1 MVPYNTPQT
10 IRPLE
15 KTICDFAYSN
25 GYDPISVF
33 NDFLRYVI
41 HGFSP
46 GAPPLMDWKYKRQ
59 QNRHFMEMLTG
70 WIRLMQRE
78 LQSGGWFDAFGDLF
92 MAISSKSERTVLHS
106 AGYLRPDGLMYR
118 FGGDSDR
125 ETYL

>member
-1 MVPYNTPQT
+1 MAPYNTPQA

-46 GAPPLMDWKYKRQ
+46 GAPPLLEIQTAAEQAFYGDAYRMDTA
-59 QNRHFMEMLTG
+59 HAAG
-70 WIRLMQRE
+70 IAIRRM
-78 LQSGGWFDAFGDLF
+78 
-92 MAISSKSERTVLHS
+92 V
-106 AGYLRPDGLMYR
+106 
-118 FGGDSDR
+118 
-125 ETYL
+125 

>member
-1 MVPYNTPQT
+1 MAPYNTPQA

-15 KTICDFAYSN
+15 KMVCDFAYSN

-59 QNRHFMEMLTG
+59 QNRHFYGNAYRMDTAHAAG
-70 WIRLMQRE
+70 IAIRRM
-78 LQSGGWFDAFGDLF
+78 
-92 MAISSKSERTVLHS
+92 V
-106 AGYLRPDGLMYR
+106 
-118 FGGDSDR
+118 
-125 ETYL
+125 

>member
-1 MVPYNTPQT
+1 MAPYNTPQA

-46 GAPPLMDWKYKRQ
+46 GAPPLMDRMDTA
-59 QNRHFMEMLTG
+59 HAAG
-70 WIRLMQRE
+70 IAIRRM
-78 LQSGGWFDAFGDLF
+78 
-92 MAISSKSERTVLHS
+92 V
-106 AGYLRPDGLMYR
+106 
-118 FGGDSDR
+118 
-125 ETYL
+125 

>member
-1 MVPYNTPQT
+1 MAPYNTPQA

-46 GAPPLMDWKYKRQ
+46 GAPPLMDWKLQTAAEQAFYGNAYRMDTA
-59 QNRHFMEMLTG
+59 HAAG
-70 WIRLMQRE
+70 IAIRRM
-78 LQSGGWFDAFGDLF
+78 
-92 MAISSKSERTVLHS
+92 V
-106 AGYLRPDGLMYR
+106 
-118 FGGDSDR
+118 
-125 ETYL
+125 

>member
-1 MVPYNTPQT
+1 MVPYNTPQA

-15 KTICDFAYSN
+15 KMVCDFAYSN

-70 WIRLMQRE
+70 WIR
-78 LQSGGWFDAFGDLF
+78 
-92 MAISSKSERTVLHS
+92 TVLHS

-125 ETYL
+125 KTYL